1 MRLTVTTWNINSVR
15 LRIEQVGRFLA
26 AKQPDVLCLQ
36 ETKCPDDRLP
46 LNDLRAFGYP
56 HVAHAGHKGFNGVA
70 ILSRF
75 PFARVDG
82 LDVCGRRDARHIAV
96 TLGPE
101 ANGAAGVAIHN
112 FYVPA
117 GGDIPS
123 PSLNPKFA
131 HKLAFLAE
139 MRAWSSRDRPARAPA
154 ILWAT
159 STWPRSNTTSGATSG
174 SSTW

>member
-26 AKQPDVLCLQ
+26 ATQPDVLCLQ

-139 MRAWSSRDRPARAPA
+139 MRAWGGRDRPARAPA
-154 ILWAT
+154 ILLAT